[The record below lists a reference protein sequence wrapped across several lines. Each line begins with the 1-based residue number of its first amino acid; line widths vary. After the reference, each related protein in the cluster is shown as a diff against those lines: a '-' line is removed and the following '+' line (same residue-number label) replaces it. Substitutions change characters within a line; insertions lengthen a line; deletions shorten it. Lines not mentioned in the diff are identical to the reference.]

1 MIHPEETKPDW
12 EESHPSPVFTSRVC
26 WPGLAPWLS
35 AVAQLTLEIVSSS
48 SFPALLV
55 SSNFPGHMM
64 QEVDHTR
71 DVKFINN

>member
-1 MIHPEETKPDW
+1 MGGI
-12 EESHPSPVFTSRVC
+12 PSISSVYLQGLLA
-26 WPGLAPWLS
+26 WPGSMA

-55 SSNFPGHMM
+55 SSNVLGHMM

-71 DVKFINN
+71 NVKFINNGSD